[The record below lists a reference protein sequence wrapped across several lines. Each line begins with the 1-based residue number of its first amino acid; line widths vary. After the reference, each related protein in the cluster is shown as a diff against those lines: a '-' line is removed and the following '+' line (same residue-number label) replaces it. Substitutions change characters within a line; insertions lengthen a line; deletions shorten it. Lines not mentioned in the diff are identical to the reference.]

1 MKKPVKIII
10 EVVLLAAI
18 VFLVYKIY
26 SSIMQPVNFEKQRAY
41 RESIAIQR
49 LKDIRTLQVA
59 YRSVNGKFT
68 STVDSL
74 KLFYE
79 NGQMSVMLQVGSPDD
94 SVAVMHTDK
103 VKKSRRKV
111 TNEELYKMYL
121 AGDKNLVFT
130 IENKIPVKDTIF
142 NGR

>member
-111 TNEELYKMYL
+111 TNEELYQMYL
-121 AGDKNLVFT
+121 AGDQNLVFT
-130 IENKIPVKDTIF
+130 I
-142 NGR
+142 

>member
-111 TNEELYKMYL
+111 T
-121 AGDKNLVFT
+121 KNFRFWVGNS
-130 IENKIPVKDTIF
+130 IHSSRWE
-142 NGR
+142 GMA